1 VYRLKIS
8 RTTAAS
14 SGAWRRCR
22 VVGSTTG
29 SRIRRL
35 KPIDPVDEQH
45 PEMLVDETKAWS
57 YWPCRTG
64 WIDELFRA
72 GAPTRPADGIRPIER
87 WIFHA
92 ERVPF
97 PR

>member
-1 VYRLKIS
+1 
-8 RTTAAS
+8 
-14 SGAWRRCR
+14 
-22 VVGSTTG
+22 
-29 SRIRRL
+29 
-35 KPIDPVDEQH
+35 
-45 PEMLVDETKAWS
+45 MLVDETKAWS